1 MSFSRLRGQCAGLEW
16 EKALIGFKKE
26 EDNIEKREREWYAVI
41 SELYTEPHLAVW
53 VLF

>member
-26 EDNIEKREREWYAVI
+26 KDNIEKRETLRLNLNNNEFTSI
-41 SELYTEPHLAVW
+41 SIQM
-53 VLF
+53 